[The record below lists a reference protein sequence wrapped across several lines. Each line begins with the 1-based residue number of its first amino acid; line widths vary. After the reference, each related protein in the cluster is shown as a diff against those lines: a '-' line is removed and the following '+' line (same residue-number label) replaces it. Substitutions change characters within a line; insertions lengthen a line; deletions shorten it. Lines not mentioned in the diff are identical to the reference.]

1 MGLKKLELIY
11 GFRKTKRKTT
21 RFAQL
26 AICLKQKTIKKL
38 KQKKC
43 VHTATKVLFKPNKK
57 YVEGVEGTKLFSNNF
72 FTCEYSSINGVSLI
86 SIKTKCLP
94 THIDMSSSHHQIYV

>member
-21 RFAQL
+21 RFTQL
-26 AICLKQKTIKKL
+26 AICLKQKAIKKL

-72 FTCEYSSINGVSLI
+72 FTCEYSSINGVI
-86 SIKTKCLP
+86 PHKHKNK
-94 THIDMSSSHHQIYV
+94 MSSNTH